1 MAAQVGYGD
10 ISPKTTY
17 GKVVILGMMVVSI
30 VLVPMQ
36 TNEVMRIMDM
46 SSVYARSRYKLL
58 AHRAHV
64 VICGTLLQKQFFE
77 ELFHDDHGGSS
88 MLDAVILQ
96 RGSPTDDVLKLI
108 YNHKMNVECVV
119 NSRPFAIGM
128 RRTSPLLTRP
138 HCT

>member
-1 MAAQVGYGD
+1 
-10 ISPKTTY
+10 
-17 GKVVILGMMVVSI
+17 
-30 VLVPMQ
+30 
-36 TNEVMRIMDM
+36 M

-108 YNHKMNVECVV
+108 YNHKMNVESLAGDPMNVIDLRRACVSQALCV
-119 NSRPFAIGM
+119 FVLTNKFTRNPDQEDSSTILRALSI
-128 RRTSPLLTRP
+128 RRVVEREI
-138 HCT
+138 